1 MSDKPMLF
9 SGAMVRAILAGAKTQ
24 TRRVITEKQLA
35 KFNAINPAHQ
45 GMEELMIAWDGYAR
59 ESDDLLSIDAQ
70 RLKQKLLAIPPYA
83 VGDRLWVRETWALV
97 QKQDGCLWE
106 EGERDVPRQ
115 CEGCNGCCVEYRAD
129 TGNKYPG
136 AWPDECGDD
145 PSCGRWRSPIHMPK
159 WAARLW
165 LRVTDVRVQRVQEIS
180 TEDAMCEGIET
191 VGCHVPIDVDK
202 GQRYYCRNYLT
213 GAWNLTPVPSFATL
227 WDSINRGYGWDANPL
242 VWVVE
247 FEKEDRS

>member
-83 VGDRLWVRETWALV
+83 VGDRLWVRETFFTY
-97 QKQDGCLWE
+97 
-106 EGERDVPRQ
+106 VPDHNPGIYRV
-115 CEGCNGCCVEYRAD
+115 GYRAD
-129 TGNKYPG
+129 APG
-136 AWPDECGDD
+136 GDIGQCLCRDEASVT
-145 PSCGRWRSPIHMPK
+145 PIRWRPSIHMPK

-180 TEDAMCEGIET
+180 TEDAMCEGIAT

-213 GAWNLTPVPSFATL
+213 GVWNLTPVPSFATL